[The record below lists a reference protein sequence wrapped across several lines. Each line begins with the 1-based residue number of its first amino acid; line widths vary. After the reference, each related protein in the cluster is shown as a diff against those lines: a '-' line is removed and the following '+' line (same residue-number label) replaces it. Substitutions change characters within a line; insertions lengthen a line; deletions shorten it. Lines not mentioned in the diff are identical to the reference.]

1 MDAIISDSS
10 LMTPNM
16 YQSQT
21 QSQSQS
27 ANSTPYN
34 FNIKTSFLFV
44 ILLCGCCL
52 LSIGYN
58 FEINKAFD
66 LGSVSFW
73 ACLILTM
80 FLFYVLYE
88 FFKSDD
94 CNDSGKQQFADFG
107 KFSSAMGRGKSFAG
121 QQGTN
126 AMSSMSNKMAR
137 YYSNP
142 NPVPNPNPSPNP
154 NPNPYPNSQNYPVQF
169 DKYGQS
175 MLNEQYRIPL
185 HM

>member
-10 LMTPNM
+10 LITPNA
-16 YQSQT
+16 YQST
-21 QSQSQS
+21 SPSL
-27 ANSTPYN
+27 YN

-58 FEINKAFD
+58 FEINKVFD
-66 LGSVSFW
+66 LGSISFW

-94 CNDSGKQQFADFG
+94 CNSGNDSGKQQFVDFG
-107 KFSSAMGRGKSFAG
+107 KLSSAMGRGRSFAG
-121 QQGTN
+121 QSGTN
-126 AMSSMSNKMAR
+126 IRTSIGNKMQP
-137 YYSNP
+137 YNM
-142 NPVPNPNPSPNP
+142 VPNP
-154 NPNPYPNSQNYPVQF
+154 QNYPTQF
-169 DKYGQS
+169 NKYGQS
-175 MLNEQYRIPL
+175 MLVG
-185 HM
+185 

>member
-16 YQSQT
+16 YQSQ
-21 QSQSQS
+21 S
-27 ANSTPYN
+27 ASSTPYN

-126 AMSSMSNKMAR
+126 AMSSISNKMAR

-142 NPVPNPNPSPNP
+142 NPVPNLYPSPSPNLYPSPSPNLYPSPVP
-154 NPNPYPNSQNYPVQF
+154 NPVPNLYQNPNPVPYPNS
-169 DKYGQS
+169 
-175 MLNEQYRIPL
+175 
-185 HM
+185 